1 MKTGQITQVLPI
13 NLDLE
18 ITNLPNQADFLHE
31 VKTYAKGK
39 NIGSYLILTLAGLL
53 VLSYMT
59 FSLASLDETSLQ
71 LVKLFLKPYLELS
84 MDSCQNTMSE
94 KDASRILQRA
104 CPGSNTIQQFH

>member
-1 MKTGQITQVLPI
+1 
-13 NLDLE
+13 LDLE

-59 FSLASLDETSLQ
+59 FSLASLD
-71 LVKLFLKPYLELS
+71 
-84 MDSCQNTMSE
+84 
-94 KDASRILQRA
+94 
-104 CPGSNTIQQFH
+104 